1 MENSVLRNKDPFP
14 KNVSDACRL
23 LIGWHN
29 NYGGRSVCTKANDG
43 VAFTTVSDD
52 KEEPKKGGK
61 KKVITCFRCKKI
73 GHYASKCEEELPPKT
88 GNQGANMLILDEDN
102 PWSIVAKRKTIPS
115 NTPKRKITW
124 VNLNNAIL

>member
-1 MENSVLRNKDPFP
+1 MADRQCYGKILEDMENSVLRNKDPFP

-88 GNQGANMLILDEDN
+88 GNQGQICSSWM
-102 PWSIVAKRKTIPS
+102 KTIHG
-115 NTPKRKITW
+115 
-124 VNLNNAIL
+124 V